1 MPQLRLKKDCFSCAI
16 LLIIFYVWG
25 SIFFYF
31 GPAVRGGECKM
42 DNIDSSA
49 IQSAMLRRMLLLL
62 LWMSLS
68 AFILAFP
75 DSRMSIVYCV
85 ATFLYVGEFVVEKS
99 SVHMMYYLGFST
111 FIFLPAMLNWYYL
124 GFGLELF
131 VLTSLVSIYFLEST
145 KHTVAKSFVD
155 YGTSLRVLF
164 CCLSL
169 IIVALVLFRFGSMV
183 AAVFPLYLIVF
194 SLSLRD
200 DFFLRNFII
209 FICFVVTY
217 LLYLVLSWN
226 GFGRVVVVGWF
237 FLATLYYAWSIGFLI
252 NKYIFSVIPGLGA
265 AFFTSREILNLK
277 FNGFESALTD
287 SAYAPYRLASTFI
300 DHFDRRGIDFSGY
313 FDQVIFTLL
322 VFVPRDI
329 WPEKPYGF
337 GFEYTTMFYSQG
349 MIDSGHS
356 IASTLI
362 GDHIFYLG
370 YFGVCVALIVLTA
383 IAFAIN
389 HLYKLRLLNGNAVI
403 LASASM
409 MVFVWGGMTSLSARI
424 ALPAIVFICFY
435 VIFRI
440 IFTESGD
447 ESYE

>member
-1 MPQLRLKKDCFSCAI
+1 MARS
-16 LLIIFYVWG
+16 
-25 SIFFYF
+25 
-31 GPAVRGGECKM
+31 GECKM
-42 DNIDSSA
+42 DNIDSTV
-49 IQSAMLRRMLLLL
+49 IQSTMLRRMFVFF

-68 AFILAFP
+68 VVILAFP
-75 DSRMSIVYCV
+75 DGRMAIVYCV
-85 ATFLYVGEFVVEKS
+85 ATFLYMGYFVVEKS

-131 VLTSLVSIYFLEST
+131 VLTSLVSFYFLELT
-145 KHTVAKSFVD
+145 KNTVVKSFVD
-155 YGTSLRVLF
+155 YGASLRVLF
-164 CCLSL
+164 YCLS
-169 IIVALVLFRFGSMV
+169 VVVVTLVFFRLGSMV
-183 AAVFPLYLIVF
+183 GAIFPLYLIVF

-200 DFFLRNFII
+200 GFCISNFMVFL
-209 FICFVVTY
+209 CFVVTY
-217 LLYLVLSWN
+217 LLYLVLTWN

-237 FLATLYYAWSIGFLI
+237 VLAGLYYAWSIGFQI
-252 NKYIFSVIPGLGA
+252 NKYIFSLIPGLGA
-265 AFFTSREILNLK
+265 SFFTSREIMNLK

-313 FDQVIFTLL
+313 FDQVIFTLF
-322 VFVPRDI
+322 VFVPRNI

-370 YFGVCVALIVLTA
+370 YFGVSVSLIVLTA

-389 HLYKLRLLNGNAVI
+389 HLYRLKLLNGNAVI

-409 MVFVWGGMTSLSARI
+409 MVFVWGGMTSFSARI

-440 IFTESGD
+440 IFTESVD

>member
-1 MPQLRLKKDCFSCAI
+1 MWSL
-16 LLIIFYVWG
+16 
-25 SIFFYF
+25 IFFDY
-31 GPAVRGGECKM
+31 GPMGRIHECKM
-42 DNIDSSA
+42 DNIDSVA
-49 IQSAMLRRMLLLL
+49 IQSTMFRRIFVFF
-62 LWMSLS
+62 LWISLS
-68 AFILAFP
+68 VVILAFP
-75 DSRMSIVYCV
+75 DGRMAIVYCV
-85 ATFLYVGEFVVEKS
+85 ATFLYMGGFVVKKS

-131 VLTSLVSIYFLEST
+131 VLTSLVSFYFLEST
-145 KHTVAKSFVD
+145 KDTVVKSFVD

-164 CCLSL
+164 YCLS
-169 IIVALVLFRFGSMV
+169 IVIVALVFFRLGSMV
-183 AAVFPLYLIVF
+183 GAIFPLYLIVF
-194 SLSLRD
+194 SLALRD
-200 DFFLRNFII
+200 NFYLYNFII
-209 FICFVVTY
+209 FICFVGTY
-217 LLYLVLSWN
+217 LLYLVLTWN
-226 GFGRVVVVGWF
+226 GFGRVVVVGWLV
-237 FLATLYYAWSIGFLI
+237 LAGLYYAWSIGFLI
-252 NKYIFSVIPGLGA
+252 NKYIFSLVPSFGA
-265 AFFTSREILNLK
+265 AFFTSREIMNLK

-300 DHFDRRGIDFSGY
+300 DHFDRRGIDFAGY
-313 FDQVIFTLL
+313 FDQVIFTLF
-322 VFVPRDI
+322 VFVPRNI

-370 YFGVCVALIVLTA
+370 YFGVFVSLIVLTA
-383 IAFAIN
+383 ISFAIN
-389 HLYKLRLLNGNAVI
+389 YLYRLRLLNGNAVI

-409 MVFVWGGMTSLSARI
+409 MVFVWGGMTSFSARI

-440 IFTESGD
+440 IFTERVD
-447 ESYE
+447 EPYE